1 MHRPHQHQPA
11 GKKAG
16 FSLVELL
23 VVIGI
28 IALLLG
34 LLMPALSGFRQR
46 AREVQCQATLRNIG
60 YAGQLHANDRRGRLP
75 LGGWQLNPVGGV
87 VNPVGVGDAED
98 VEGVLRVGGGGGE
111 LGGGAGGGGFE
122 AEVGLVAEVGA
133 EGVVGLAEG
142 VALEPSF

>member
-1 MHRPHQHQPA
+1 MRMA
-11 GKKAG
+11 MANFKRRRRGSCAVSALSSARLDARERNG

-75 LGGWQLNPVGGV
+75 LGGWQFNPVGGV
-87 VNPVGVGDAED
+87 VNPAGVGDAE
-98 VEGVLRVGGGGGE
+98 EK
-111 LGGGAGGGGFE
+111 
-122 AEVGLVAEVGA
+122 
-133 EGVVGLAEG
+133 
-142 VALEPSF
+142 